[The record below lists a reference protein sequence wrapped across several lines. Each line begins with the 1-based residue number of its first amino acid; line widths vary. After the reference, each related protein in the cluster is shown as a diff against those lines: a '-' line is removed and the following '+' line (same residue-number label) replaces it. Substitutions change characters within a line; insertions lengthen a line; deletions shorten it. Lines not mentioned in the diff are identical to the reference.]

1 MAHRYGQ
8 PIQMTLAAGG
18 QPSAFGWRGARYRIV
33 ETLSTWRLRDR
44 WWETPGGGASDRT
57 YYRVRCAGEQFFDLY
72 YDAASD
78 VWMLDRAHD

>member
-18 QPSAFGWRGARYRIV
+18 QPSAFAWRGARYRIV

-44 WWETPGGGASDRT
+44 WWETPGEGASDRT